1 MPPKAKLLDI
11 RYSTASVRTA
21 HHVIERGAGRVRL
34 GQVDGGANHPSCIIS
49 SASQA
54 SMAPQAPGCG
64 RSSS

>member
-34 GQVDGGANHPSCIIS
+34 GQVDGGGKPPLLHHLER
-49 SASQA
+49 Q
-54 SMAPQAPGCG
+54 PGLDG
-64 RSSS
+64 TAGPRVWPK